1 MNAQKPVLKFNDN
14 GKFKIVQFTDTHVI
28 AGDKRSDVAMER
40 MAEVLDAE
48 KPDFVIYTG
57 DLIFGRP
64 GKESLLQA
72 IEPCVSRGIPF
83 GVAWGNHD
91 DEQGLTRQE
100 LYDIIKDIPTNLT
113 NTVEGITG
121 VTNYTVPV
129 KTSKGNKDAC
139 VFYVIDSN
147 SYSKMEEVDGYGWVA
162 ADQINWYKEQSKA
175 YTEANNGNPLP
186 ALAFFHIPV
195 PEFHEAVENENSFML
210 GLRKEKAC
218 SPKVNSGL
226 ALAMLEARD
235 VMAISVGHDHIN
247 DYLVNWRDIM
257 LCYGRYTGG
266 STVYNDV
273 PGGNGARVFELTEG
287 ERAFKTW
294 IRIKDGKVINEFEYP
309 ATLER

>member
-14 GKFKIVQFTDTHVI
+14 GKFKVVQFTDTHVI

-72 IEPCVSRGIPF
+72 IEPVVSRGIPF
-83 GVAWGNHD
+83 GVTWGNHD

-100 LYDIIKDIPTNLT
+100 LYDLIKDIPTNLT

-129 KTSKGNKDAC
+129 KSSNGKKDAC
-139 VFYVIDSN
+139 VFYMIDSN

-162 ADQINWYKEQSKA
+162 ADQINWYKEQSNA
-175 YTEANNGNPLP
+175 YTAANNGNPLP

-195 PEFHEAVENENSFML
+195 PEFHEAVANENSFML
-210 GLRKEKAC
+210 GMRKEKAC
-218 SPKVNSGL
+218 APKVNSGL

-247 DYLVNWRDIM
+247 DYLVNWRNII

-273 PGGNGARVFELTEG
+273 HGGNGARVFELTEG

-294 IRIKDGKVINEFEYP
+294 IRIKDGQIINEFDYP

>member
-1 MNAQKPVLKFNDN
+1 M
-14 GKFKIVQFTDTHVI
+14 
-28 AGDKRSDVAMER
+28 
-40 MAEVLDAE
+40 
-48 KPDFVIYTG
+48 
-57 DLIFGRP
+57 
-64 GKESLLQA
+64 
-72 IEPCVSRGIPF
+72 
-83 GVAWGNHD
+83 
-91 DEQGLTRQE
+91 
-100 LYDIIKDIPTNLT
+100 
-113 NTVEGITG
+113 
-121 VTNYTVPV
+121 TNYTVPV